1 MRRSARMKLPSI
13 WIAALSL
20 SSSIDVR
27 DAFSFAPSR
36 TIQSRPRENRRR
48 RTSRSDARESSLYSN
63 RIVEPVDGAAGVGE
77 TNGVLGDGV
86 PTTIEDMGVS
96 TSLRRGGTQSQASAS
111 LNLGKCICGAGSFA
125 LPHVFLTEGLAGGTL
140 AMTACAVLA
149 SSTMQSI
156 NDSRQLVSR
165 IDDAE
170 EPSSYVELAERS
182 LGPGASTLVFTLTMA
197 ASLGVCSTY
206 IVFIG
211 QTLASLSS
219 DAVSGNIVHT
229 LAPDVPQ
236 VSWEVG
242 TALAVLPLSL
252 VRNYGVFKITSAL
265 GVTAVLGGIVTT
277 LAYGLLVDP
286 GGGLVDSLSSIS
298 EMKMWPDSLQDA
310 FGGSFGT
317 IAYLFWYV

>member
-1 MRRSARMKLPSI
+1 MKLPSV
-13 WIAALSL
+13 WIAVLSI
-20 SSSIDVR
+20 SFSTHR
-27 DAFSFAPSR
+27 AFSFSPSW
-36 TIQSRPRENRRR
+36 TIHNRPCVVIRRR
-48 RTSRSDARESSLYSN
+48 RASRSDARGSSPLHSN
-63 RIVEPVDGAAGVGE
+63 RISEPVDEVTSVGRRNVAA
-77 TNGVLGDGV
+77 GDGV
-86 PTTIEDMGVS
+86 PTAIVDMAVS
-96 TSLRRGGTQSQASAS
+96 TSLGVRGTQSKTSAA

-125 LPHVFLTEGLAGGTL
+125 LPHVFLTEGVAGGTL
-140 AMTACAVLA
+140 AMTACALLA

-165 IDDAE
+165 IDGADA
-170 EPSSYVELAERS
+170 PSSYVELAERS
-182 LGPGASTLVFTLTMA
+182 LGPGASKLVFALTMA

-219 DAVSGNIVHT
+219 DAVSGNIIHT
-229 LAPDVPQ
+229 VAPDVPQ
-236 VSWEVG
+236 VSWEMA

-265 GVTAVLGGIVTT
+265 GVTAVLGGIATT